1 MGNQQKIEA
10 ILSLKDTGLSSG
22 IGKATKGLK
31 IFQDQVSASIKTA
44 KDLDGGLAGMAGKFG
59 ALFGGLSVTAFATSI
74 FDAGTKMDQLDKAF
88 ITITGSAEAAK
99 QELAF
104 VRSTAEGLGLEFTTT
119 ANAFKM
125 LAAASK
131 GTILEGKATRDIFL
145 AISEAS
151 TTLGMSADDT
161 EGALRAIGQMISKGN
176 VQAEELRGQLGER
189 LPGAFQIAS
198 RAMGVTTQELDQ
210 LLRNGQVTAADML
223 PKLAAELHKTFGK
236 GALDAANG
244 PVAAVN
250 RFKTAWF
257 DLRVAIGKTGFMDLA
272 TGKINDLTAAMND
285 PKIKQTVTELSD
297 KFFDMAEA
305 VLQFSVNHGEAIVK
319 VTGGLVALSA
329 MSRTIA
335 LLAGVWKG
343 LNAAMVFTTG
353 LQLIPYLSQLR
364 ANLDMA
370 KISAL
375 GLSGALGAA
384 AGATLGLLAGMDIGE
399 RIYKATEASEKEL
412 RKLQL
417 EIDVTAAKLRQF
429 AGFTPE
435 TKESM
440 FAKSERDL
448 ESYKKK
454 LEGAYKYQAAIVQSL
469 YIASRET
476 NMWGSQTEGARQ
488 ATVEL
493 AAAKVRLAELEG
505 AMNEYGVAAKVVHAR
520 AAIAAGSS
528 ATEQKQA
535 TGKALDEM
543 KKKYKD
549 YADEVKRLQGEIA
562 DGTRS
567 LSEELRSMSRT
578 GMSDVSAWKDQKKEA
593 AEFEAAAKKA
603 AEGAKAAFAAGNI
616 ETGKESFAVAVE
628 YAQKAKTAYR
638 ELNTEVKSGDRIA
651 IGSGEALKTAMT
663 GVERAGKLK
672 ADILTQQAQSISAAA
687 AALNKEAGGALLE
700 DLKKSAPELAGQLE
714 AVTKSIEGL
723 KTKVKE
729 EIVPV
734 MRTITMPVKSWEE
747 SVLEMQ
753 GMFVQVT
760 DEAGRLLDK
769 TFADRTMK
777 VYINQVQ
784 TKALGGVVHK
794 LARGGK
800 LPGYGGG
807 DRVRALLE
815 PGEFVVRK
823 EAVARYG
830 VGYLQALN
838 SMRLND
844 ISTVKARIGGLIAG
858 ANSAAYQRFQQGG
871 LATAKTPAETVN
883 LNLTLPGSSQ
893 PIPMKITPDHVRQ
906 LERVI
911 KQMEFRRA
919 RN

>member
-1 MGNQQKIEA
+1 MKDIEFV
-10 ILSLKDTGLSSG
+10 LSLNPSPFTSG
-22 IGKATKGLK
+22 IGKATKGWK
-31 IFQDQVSASIKTA
+31 VFQEQIGTSTKGVRE
-44 KDLDGGLAGMAGKFG
+44 LDAGLAGIAGKFAG
-59 ALFGGLSVTAFATSI
+59 LFGGISATVFAKSI

-88 ITITGSAEAAK
+88 TTITGSAEAAK

-104 VRSTAEGLGLEFTTT
+104 VRSTAEELGLEFTST
-119 ANAFKM
+119 ADAFK
-125 LAAASK
+125 LLSAASR
-131 GTILEGKATRDIFL
+131 GTVLEGKATRDIFL
-145 AISEAS
+145 AVSEAS
-151 TTLGMSADDT
+151 TALGMST
-161 EGALRAIGQMISKGN
+161 EETQGSLLAISQMISKGN
-176 VQAEELRGQLGER
+176 VSAEELRGQLGER
-189 LPGAFQIAS
+189 LPGAFQIAA
-198 RAMGVTTQELDQ
+198 RAMGVTTQELDK
-210 LLRNGQVTAADML
+210 LLQNGEVAAVDML
-223 PKLAAELHKTFGK
+223 PKLAAELHKAFSK
-236 GALDAANG
+236 GAIDGADG
-244 PVAAVN
+244 PVAALN
-250 RFKTAWF
+250 RFKNAWF
-257 DLRVAIGKTGFMDLA
+257 DLRIAIGESGFMDLA
-272 TGKINDLTAAMND
+272 TGKIKDVTAAMND
-285 PKIKQTVTELSD
+285 PAMKETITDLAS
-297 KFFDMAEA
+297 KFFTLSEA
-305 VLQFSVNHGEAIVK
+305 VLNFAVNHGEAAAK
-319 VTGGLVALSA
+319 VAGGLVAMSA
-329 MSRTIA
+329 LSRTIA
-335 LLAGVWKG
+335 LLTGVWKG
-343 LNAAMVFTTG
+343 LNAAMVVMTG
-353 LQLIPYLSQLR
+353 LQMIPYLSKLHV
-364 ANLDMA
+364 NLDMA
-370 KISAL
+370 KVSAM

-384 AGATLGLLAGMDIGE
+384 AGSTLGFLAGMNIGE
-399 RIYKATEASEKEL
+399 RIYKATEQAERDL

-417 EIDVTAAKLRQF
+417 EIDATTAKFRQF

-440 FAKSERDL
+440 FAKSEREL

-493 AAAKVRLAELEG
+493 AAAKGKLSEIEK

-528 ATEQKQA
+528 ATEQKQV

-549 YADEVKRLQGEIA
+549 YADEVKKLQGEIA
-562 DGTRS
+562 NETRS

-603 AEGAKAAFAAGNI
+603 AEGAKAAFAAGNV

-638 ELNTEVKSGDRIA
+638 ELNTEVKSGDQIA
-651 IGSGEALKTAMT
+651 ISSGEALKTAMT

-672 ADILTQQAQSISAAA
+672 ADILTQQAQSISTAA
-687 AALNKEAGGALLE
+687 AALNKETGGALLE

-714 AVTKSIEGL
+714 AVTKSIEGI

-769 TFADRTMK
+769 TFADRTMQ

-800 LPGYGGG
+800 LSGYGGG

-838 SMRLND
+838 AMSITN
-844 ISTVKARIGGLIAG
+844 INTVKARIGGLIAL
-858 ANSAAYQRFQQGG
+858 ANNSAHQRFQQGG
-871 LATAKTPAETVN
+871 LAAAPTPSETIN
-883 LNLTLPGSSQ
+883 LNLTLPGSTK
-893 PIPMKITPDHVRQ
+893 PHPMVIGKEHIPQ
-906 LERVI
+906 LIRAVDNYN
-911 KQMEFRRA
+911 RR
-919 RN
+919 RSSNR